1 MNTITKDGLT
11 VTVKPDCDIL
21 ARYEHEL
28 QDDLIKLVGDFNT
41 IIVDFYEVDMIDSS
55 GIGVLIST
63 QNTMAKRH
71 HALRVI
77 NVNREIFSMFK
88 TMRLDKH
95 IEIESK

>member
-21 ARYEHEL
+21 ARNEHEL

-41 IIVDFYEVDMIDSS
+41 INIDFDEVGMIDSS

-63 QNTMAKRH
+63 QNTMGKRH
-71 HALRVI
+71 HSLRVV
-77 NVNREIFSMFK
+77 NVNKEILSMFK